1 MTEAQQMYEFKYVSY
16 NVNSN
21 VPISE
26 WMQSHGNS
34 ASVRDLGKFFI
45 SADIGNSA
53 WEKFTQA
60 LINMSVYHLYA
71 SFTARSKKLINK

>member
-34 ASVRDLGKFFI
+34 ASVRDLGKFYL
-45 SADIGNSA
+45 S
-53 WEKFTQA
+53 W
-60 LINMSVYHLYA
+60 H
-71 SFTARSKKLINK
+71 